1 MPVATATMVN
11 SSSSLVR
18 SPSAVDVIKNRS
30 LAHGTPSKGS
40 KVKQSRALDKVYHRA
55 ARAFLNRNVALTH
68 ELLETGFK
76 SLEGAGLNTTYLWKW
91 DILRITFDTMRY
103 TSPPSSSAS
112 HIPFMSE
119 ILSKPPQSFVED
131 MYTRSLNLFQQSE
144 NNATAALP
152 AQVLSTLVYSSLK
165 VDAPDIGRRMIE
177 DWLASRGDTTDLS
190 LSWTSTSTSL
200 TENSMSDGYDADG
213 SVNGDSPVDVGSVK
227 GSDGYAQILELY
239 CLQVLPKLGQWE
251 YAMEFLEYES
261 ELELEAGDA
270 SCYLFCY
277 NLTRSLQSLYA
288 QAIASRLPST
298 SNSRFSSSA
307 SLTPPASATQR
318 AFSPAPSTSSSSSS
332 LSTTSTHTIVAATP
346 RARMSLQGISA
357 SSNGIFDDNS
367 RSDGTI
373 TPRQKTNAGPR
384 RGQTDT
390 SKEKQRVETP
400 LASSSTPPSINA
412 HPLNPNAL
420 TPLSLPKTHLNSLP
434 HRQNLSTFA
443 LMKASIGPLI
453 NRIIGAS
460 SANKIASLCVV
471 FMVVPVFSLL
481 VRMLRRRARIPI
493 SSGPSAGTASVELVR
508 HRLQTVNDRSSVVI
522 ALWKI
527 LAKAWWEIIR
537 VVVDTVKMGG
547 SGLV

>member
-1 MPVATATMVN
+1 MVN
-11 SSSSLVR
+11 TSSSLVH
-18 SPSAVDVIKNRS
+18 SPSAVDVIKNHS
-30 LAHGTPSKGS
+30 LAYGTPSKGS
-40 KVKQSRALDKVYHRA
+40 KVKQSRVLDKVYHRA

-68 ELLETGFK
+68 ELLDTGFK
-76 SLEGAGLNTTYLWKW
+76 ILEGAGLNTTYLWKW
-91 DILRITFDTMRY
+91 DILRITFDTMLY
-103 TSPPSSSAS
+103 TSPPFSSAS

-119 ILSKPPQSFVED
+119 ILSKPAQSFVED
-131 MYTRSLNLFQQSE
+131 MYIRSLNLFQQNE

-177 DWLASRGDTTDLS
+177 DWLVSRGDTTDLS
-190 LSWTSTSTSL
+190 SSWTSTFTSL

-213 SVNGDSPVDVGSVK
+213 SVNGDSPVDVSLVK
-227 GSDGYAQILELY
+227 GSDGYAKILELY

-261 ELELEAGDA
+261 ELELEPRDK
-270 SCYLFCY
+270 
-277 NLTRSLQSLYA
+277 LTRSLQSLYA
-288 QAIASRLPST
+288 QAIDSRLPST
-298 SNSRFSSSA
+298 SSSQSSSST

-346 RARMSLQGISA
+346 RARVSLQGMSA
-357 SSNGIFDDNS
+357 SSNGILEEKS

-373 TPRQKTNAGPR
+373 TPRQQTNARPR
-384 RGQTDT
+384 RRQTDT
-390 SKEKQRVETP
+390 KQRVETP
-400 LASSSTPPSINA
+400 LGVASSSTPSGINA

-420 TPLSLPKTHLNSLP
+420 TPLSLPKTHLDSLP
-434 HRQNLSTFA
+434 HRQNLSTLA

-460 SANKIASLCVV
+460 SANKISSLCVV
-471 FMVVPVFSLL
+471 FVVVPVFSLL

-493 SSGPSAGTASVELVR
+493 SSGPSAGTASVDLVR
-508 HRLQTVNDRSSVVI
+508 HRLQTVNNHSSVVI
-522 ALWKI
+522 SLGKI

>member
-1 MPVATATMVN
+1 MPVATSTMVN
-11 SSSSLVR
+11 TSSSLVC
-18 SPSAVDVIKNRS
+18 SPSAVDVIRNRS
-30 LAHGTPSKGS
+30 SAYGTPSKGS
-40 KVKQSRALDKVYHRA
+40 KVKQSRALHKVYHRA

-68 ELLETGFK
+68 ELLDTGFK

-91 DILRITFDTMRY
+91 DILRITFDTMLY

-112 HIPFMSE
+112 HIPFMNE

-144 NNATAALP
+144 NNTTAALP
-152 AQVLSTLVYSSLK
+152 AHVLSTLVYSSLK

-190 LSWTSTSTSL
+190 SSWTSTSTSL

-213 SVNGDSPVDVGSVK
+213 SINGDSPVDVGLGK
-227 GSDGYAQILELY
+227 GSDSYAKILELY

-261 ELELEAGDA
+261 ELELEPRD
-270 SCYLFCY
+270 

-298 SNSRFSSSA
+298 SSSQYSSSA
-307 SLTPPASATQR
+307 SLTLPASATQR
-318 AFSPAPSTSSSSSS
+318 AFSPAPSASSSSSS

-346 RARMSLQGISA
+346 RARASLQGISA
-357 SSNGIFDDNS
+357 SSNGIIEENS

-373 TPRQKTNAGPR
+373 TPRQQTNAGPR

-390 SKEKQRVETP
+390 SKGKQSVETP
-400 LASSSTPPSINA
+400 LASSSTPSGINA
-412 HPLNPNAL
+412 YPLNPNAL

-443 LMKASIGPLI
+443 LIKASIGPLI

-471 FMVVPVFSLL
+471 FVVVPVFSLL
-481 VRMLRRRARIPI
+481 VRMFRRRARIPI
-493 SSGPSAGTASVELVR
+493 SSGPSAGTANVDLVR
-508 HRLQTVNDRSSVVI
+508 HRLQTVNNRSSVVI
-522 ALWKI
+522 ALGKI
-527 LAKAWWEIIR
+527 LVKAWWEIIR

>member
-1 MPVATATMVN
+1 MPVATSTMVT
-11 SSSSLVR
+11 SSSSLGH
-18 SPSAVDVIKNRS
+18 SPSTVDFIKNRS
-30 LAHGTPSKGS
+30 SAYGVPSKGL
-40 KVKQSRALDKVYHRA
+40 KAKQSRALDKVYHRA

-76 SLEGAGLNTTYLWKW
+76 SLESAGLNTTYLWKW
-91 DILRITFDTMRY
+91 EILRITFDTMLY

-131 MYTRSLNLFQQSE
+131 MYTRSLKLFRQSE

-165 VDAPDIGRRMIE
+165 VDAPDSGRRMIE

-190 LSWTSTSTSL
+190 SSWTSTSTSMS
-200 TENSMSDGYDADG
+200 ENSMSDGYDADG
-213 SVNGDSPVDVGSVK
+213 SVNGDSPVDVGLVK
-227 GSDGYAQILELY
+227 GSDGYAKILELY

-251 YAMEFLEYES
+251 YAIEFLEYEN
-261 ELELEAGDA
+261 ELELEPRD
-270 SCYLFCY
+270 

-298 SNSRFSSSA
+298 SSSQFSSSA

-346 RARMSLQGISA
+346 RARVSLQGISA
-357 SSNGIFDDNS
+357 SSNGILEENR

-373 TPRQKTNAGPR
+373 TPRQQTNARPR
-384 RGQTDT
+384 HGQRET
-390 SKEKQRVETP
+390 SKGKQRVETP
-400 LASSSTPPSINA
+400 PASSSTSSVINA

-434 HRQNLSTFA
+434 HRQNLGTFA
-443 LMKASIGPLI
+443 LIKASIEPLI
-453 NRIIGAS
+453 NQIIGAS

-471 FMVVPVFSLL
+471 FVVVPVLSLL
-481 VRMLRRRARIPI
+481 VRMLRRRARILM
-493 SSGPSAGTASVELVR
+493 SSGPSAGTASVDLVR
-508 HRLQTVNDRSSVVI
+508 HRLQTVNNRSSVVI
-522 ALWKI
+522 YSGRI

-537 VVVDTVKMGG
+537 VVADTVRMGG